1 MVAASMGL
9 VHEMTERSKQAVITF
24 DREIRED
31 DFEDIR
37 KVFMSIRGVV
47 RVDQL
52 GPDEDRQV
60 ITATWRAKAEL
71 QDKIQSFLE
80 DLWK

>member
-1 MVAASMGL
+1 
-9 VHEMTERSKQAVITF
+9 MTERSKQAVITF

-31 DFEDIR
+31 DFEAIR
-37 KVFMSIRGVV
+37 STLMMIRGVV

-52 GPDEDRQV
+52 APEEEQQV
-60 ITATWRAKAEL
+60 MYASWRAKAEL